1 MNCLKMCFNFFK
13 NLILF
18 FKKCINNKKQKKQ
31 HIFYHCS
38 NAPYN
43 LISYELLIK
52 IRNVIEITKEPT
64 QKHYFRFL
72 EKYISILDHICDE
85 NGLLL
90 LENYYKSLDKAI
102 YLETNSNYSKLISF
116 IVKSLKIGL
125 KIINDKDSEKKLEK
139 QILLLQ
145 DEIFKFCLENK
156 SVDFIKTFCKLLYRL
171 PRLTLIRRGLC
182 LDSISITSLQID

>member
-18 FKKCINNKKQKKQ
+18 FKNCINNKKQKKQ

-85 NGLLL
+85 NGHIQLM
-90 LENYYKSLDKAI
+90 DAI
-102 YLETNSNYSKLISF
+102 PEKNSNYSKLISF
-116 IVKSLKIGL
+116 IVKSLKVGL